1 MNRIQWNRSAFRRI
15 RRLPE
20 LERELLD
27 RAKKGAAAA
36 NQSADGYI
44 AVSEIG
50 PNRARAAVV
59 AASTHA
65 RRDNA
70 EDHTLLR
77 VIDDM
82 RD

>member
-1 MNRIQWNRSAFRRI
+1 MNRITWNNAEFRRI
-15 RRLPE
+15 RRLPA
-20 LERELLD
+20 LERGLLA
-27 RAKKGAAAA
+27 RAKDGARAAG
-36 NQSADGYI
+36 DGYI

-59 AASTHA
+59 AASTYA

-77 VIDDM
+77 IIDDM

>member
-1 MNRIQWNRSAFRRI
+1 MARIRWNLAGFRKV
-15 RRLPE
+15 RRLPT
-20 LERELLD
+20 LERVLLSHAQD
-27 RAKKGAAAA
+27 GASAAG
-36 NQSADGYI
+36 DGYI

-59 AASTHA
+59 AASTYA

-77 VIDDM
+77 IIDDM
-82 RD
+82 RG

>member
-1 MNRIQWNRSAFRRI
+1 MASIRWNLAGFRKV
-15 RRLPE
+15 RRLRT
-20 LERELLD
+20 LERTLLD
-27 RAKKGAAAA
+27 RAKDGAS
-36 NQSADGYI
+36 SAGDGYI

-59 AASTHA
+59 AASTYA

-70 EDHTLLR
+70 EDHTLMR
-77 VIDDM
+77 IIDDM